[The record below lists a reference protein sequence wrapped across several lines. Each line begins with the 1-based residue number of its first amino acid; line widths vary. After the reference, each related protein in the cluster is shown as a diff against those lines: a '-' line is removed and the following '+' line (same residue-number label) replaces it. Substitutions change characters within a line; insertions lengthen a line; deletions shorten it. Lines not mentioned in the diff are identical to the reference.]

1 MLKSSLKDWDIKSN
15 TEINMKLI
23 TEHSN
28 EIEYIVEGK
37 NKEQYIKGIFMQ
49 SDIKNQNGRVY
60 PFGILQKEVKNYNN
74 RFIKESRALGE
85 LGHPQ
90 GPTINLDRVSHMI
103 TELQEDGKN
112 FIGKAKIMDTPNGK
126 IVKNL
131 LSSGVRLGVS
141 SRGLGS
147 VKTNKSGVNEV
158 QKDFILSTVD
168 IVSDPSAPEA
178 FVNGIMEGRE
188 FSITGEVEYD
198 IRKEI
203 KNTVSRRLDE
213 KKLAIFQKYLK
224 GL

>member
-1 MLKSSLKDWDIKSN
+1 
-15 TEINMKLI
+15 MKLI

-60 PFGILQKEVKNYNN
+60 PFGVLQKEVKNYNQK
-74 RFIKESRALGE
+74 FVKESRALGE

-103 TELQEDGKN
+103 TELEEDGKN

-131 LSSGVRLGVS
+131 LSGGVRLGVS

-147 VKTNKSGVNEV
+147 VKTNKAGVNEV
-158 QKDFILSTVD
+158 QGDFILSTVD

-188 FSITGEVEYD
+188 FSVTGEVEYD

-203 KNTVSRRLDE
+203 RNTVSKRLDKKKIDIFE
-213 KKLAIFQKYLK
+213 KYMRSL
-224 GL
+224 

>member
-1 MLKSSLKDWDIKSN
+1 
-15 TEINMKLI
+15 MKLI

-37 NKEQYIKGIFMQ
+37 NKQQYIKGIFLQ

-60 PFGILQKEVKNYNN
+60 PFSVLKNQVRKFNKNFVQKD
-74 RFIKESRALGE
+74 RALGE
-85 LGHPQ
+85 LGHPA
-90 GPTINLDRVSHMI
+90 GPTVNLDRVSHII
-103 TELQEDGKN
+103 TELYEDGKN
-112 FIGKAKIMDTPNGK
+112 FIGKAKVIDTPNGK

-131 LSSGVRLGVS
+131 LESGVRLGVS

-158 QKDFILSTVD
+158 QNDFVLSTVD

-178 FVNGIMEGRE
+178 FVNGIMEGKE
-188 FSITGEVEYD
+188 FSLTGELEYD

-203 KNTVSRRLDE
+203 NNTLSKRLD
-213 KKLAIFQKYLK
+213 KKKIDLFQKFIKNL
-224 GL
+224 

>member
-1 MLKSSLKDWDIKSN
+1 
-15 TEINMKLI
+15 MKLI

-28 EIEYIVEGK
+28 DVEYIVEGK

-60 PFGILQKEVKNYNN
+60 PFGVLQKQVKHFNQK
-74 RFIKESRALGE
+74 FVKESRALGE

-188 FSITGEVEYD
+188 FSVTGEVEYD

-203 KNTVSRRLDE
+203 RNTVSKQLD
-213 KKLAIFQKYLK
+213 KKKIEMFEKYLK

>member
-1 MLKSSLKDWDIKSN
+1 
-15 TEINMKLI
+15 MKLI

-28 EIEYIVEGK
+28 DVEYIVEGSETK
-37 NKEQYIKGIFMQ
+37 KEQYIKGIFMQ

-60 PFGILQKEVKNYNN
+60 PYEVLKKQVRSFNKK
-74 RFIKESRALGE
+74 FVKESRALGE

-90 GPTINLDRVSHMI
+90 GPTINLDRVSHVI
-103 TELQEDGKN
+103 TELKEDGKN
-112 FIGKAKIMDTPNGK
+112 FVGKAKIMDTPNGK

-147 VKTNKSGVNEV
+147 VKANKRGVNEV
-158 QKDFILSTVD
+158 QGDFILSTVD

-188 FSITGEVEYD
+188 FSVTGEIEYD

-203 KNTVSRRLDE
+203 RNTVSKQLY
-213 KKLAIFQKYLK
+213 KKKIEMFEKYLK